1 MGRRR
6 GGEHTGGHT
15 GERSAGIQWPA
26 VQDAPTSVAGEIFRD
41 AASAGRAAPNVS
53 RSRRRIANKAAKRRK
68 RRRSVAVVITAMVL
82 VAGATYVGVDFL
94 APILTGSSSGTGVSD
109 FRGPGHGSVQV
120 TISQGDSGGAI
131 GAQLVKAGVVAT
143 QSAFKDAYQANP
155 RSGSIQPG
163 TYDLML
169 EMPSVAAVATL
180 LDPAHRVS
188 YKVTV
193 PEGYTAAQIYERVSS
208 VMTIPVADL
217 TAAAK
222 DPAIALPAEAGGN
235 VEGWLFPSTYQFE
248 PGSTATSVLTK
259 MVAKTVSLLDAKA
272 VPVGQREPL
281 LIKASLVQREGKS
294 AEDQSKIARVINN
307 RLTRPSLMPL
317 QIDAAVAYGLHK
329 SGTALTSAD
338 ISSANTDPYNLYAH
352 VGLPPTPIASPGE
365 GAITAVLAP
374 EAGDWLFWCTV
385 NPDTGETLFA
395 TDQAGQDANVAKLRA
410 WQAANPKK

>member
-1 MGRRR
+1 M
-6 GGEHTGGHT
+6 
-15 GERSAGIQWPA
+15 QWPA

-41 AASAGRAAPNVS
+41 AEPVERAAPNVS

-68 RRRSVAVVITAMVL
+68 RRRSLAVIITAMLL
-82 VAGATYVGVDFL
+82 VAGAGYVVVDFL
-94 APILTGSSSGTGVSD
+94 APIFTGGSSGAGVTD
-109 FRGPGHGSVQV
+109 FAGPGHGSVQI
-120 TISQGDSGGAI
+120 TISQGDSGVAI
-131 GAQLVKAGVVAT
+131 GAQLAKAGVVAT

-163 TYDLML
+163 TYDFML
-169 EMPSVAAVATL
+169 EMPAAAAVTTL

-217 TAAAK
+217 QTAAA
-222 DPAIALPAEAGGN
+222 DPAIGLPAEAGGK
-235 VEGWLFPSTYQFE
+235 VEGWLFPSTYEFE

-259 MVAKTVSLLDAKA
+259 MVAKTVSELDAKA
-272 VPVGQREPL
+272 VPVGQREAL
-281 LIKASLVQREGKS
+281 LTTASLVQREGKS
-294 AEDQSKIARVINN
+294 ADDQSKIARAISN
-307 RLTRPSLMPL
+307 RLTRSSPMPL

-329 SGTALTSAD
+329 SGTALTAAD
-338 ISSANTDPYNLYAH
+338 LSSANTDPYNLYAH
-352 VGLPPTPIASPGE
+352 VGLPPTPIASPGD

-374 EAGDWLFWCTV
+374 APGDWLFWCTV
-385 NPDTGETLFA
+385 NLDTGETLFA
-395 TDQAGQDANVAKLRA
+395 SDQAGQDANVEKLRA